1 MRALVVYES
10 MYGNTHVVASNVAD
24 GLRAT
29 HEVTLVPVAGATE
42 DLVAEADLL
51 VVGGPTHMHGL
62 SSPASRRMAA
72 QAAAKPA
79 SGLSLDPDACGP
91 GLRDWLKGLGPGIGT
106 AHALVAAFDT
116 RLNGVPAFTGHA
128 EPGHRQAPE
137 AARLPSHRRPGELPD
152 RPAEHAARRRGL
164 PGPALGCRP
173 RRHRYQHP
181 PPGAGLRRLQ
191 RTSRTNEVPSGAW

>member
-10 MYGNTHVVASNVAD
+10 MYGNTHVVASNIAD

-29 HEVTLVPVAGATE
+29 HEVTLVPVAEATE
-42 DLVAEADLL
+42 DLVAEADLV

-91 GLRDWLKGLGPGIGT
+91 GLRDWLKGLGPGIGPGMRT

-116 RLNGVPAFTGHA
+116 RINGVPAFTGAASRGIGKLLKRHGYRLIA
-128 EPGHRQAPE
+128 APE
-137 AARLPSHRRPGELPD
+137 SFLIGQQNTLLDGEAS
-152 RPAEHAARRRGL
+152 RARRWGA
-164 PGPALGCRP
+164 ALGVI
-173 RRHRYQHP
+173 
-181 PPGAGLRRLQ
+181 A
-191 RTSRTNEVPSGAW
+191 TSINLPAPA

>member
-1 MRALVVYES
+1 MISLRALVVYES

-29 HEVTLVPVAGATE
+29 HEVTLVPVAEATE

-62 SSPASRRMAA
+62 SSPATRRMAA

-106 AHALVAAFDT
+106 AHALVAVFDT
-116 RLNGVPAFTGHA
+116 RLNGVAAWRPPQLSPPLPRGS
-128 EPGHRQAPE
+128 PGSRRAPW
-137 AARLPSHRRPGELPD
+137 RPCRRP
-152 RPAEHAARRRGL
+152 A
-164 PGPALGCRP
+164 
-173 RRHRYQHP
+173 
-181 PPGAGLRRLQ
+181 
-191 RTSRTNEVPSGAW
+191 PSTR

>member
-10 MYGNTHVVASNVAD
+10 MYGNTHVVASNIAD

-42 DLVAEADLL
+42 DLVAGVDLL

-91 GLRDWLKGLGPGIGT
+91 GLRDWLKGLGGGP
-106 AHALVAAFDT
+106 ALAAAFDT
-116 RLNGVPAFTGHA
+116 RLSGVSAFTGHA
-128 EPGHRQAPE
+128 GRGIGRLLKRNDSRLIAVPE
-137 AARLPSHRRPGELPD
+137 SFLVGPQNTLLDGEAS
-152 RPAEHAARRRGL
+152 RARRWGA
-164 PGPALGCRP
+164 ALGVIASSISLAAP
-173 RRHRYQHP
+173 
-181 PPGAGLRRLQ
+181 A
-191 RTSRTNEVPSGAW
+191 

>member
-29 HEVTLVPVAGATE
+29 HEVTLVPVAGATA
-42 DLVAEADLL
+42 DLLAGADLL

-116 RLNGVPAFTGHA
+116 RLNGVAAFTGHA
-128 EPGHRQAPE
+128 SRGIGKLLKRHGYRLIAAPESFLIGQQTTLLDGE
-137 AARLPSHRRPGELPD
+137 AARARRWGAALGVIATSIHFPAPA
-152 RPAEHAARRRGL
+152 RPA
-164 PGPALGCRP
+164 
-173 RRHRYQHP
+173 
-181 PPGAGLRRLQ
+181 
-191 RTSRTNEVPSGAW
+191 

>member
-91 GLRDWLKGLGPGIGT
+91 GLRDWLKGLGPGIGPGIGS
-106 AHALVAAFDT
+106 AHALAAAFDT

-128 EPGHRQAPE
+128 SRGIGRMAKRHGYRLIAAPE
-137 AARLPSHRRPGELPD
+137 SFLIGQQNTLLDGEAS
-152 RPAEHAARRRGL
+152 RARRWGA
-164 PGPALGCRP
+164 ALGVI
-173 RRHRYQHP
+173 
-181 PPGAGLRRLQ
+181 A
-191 RTSRTNEVPSGAW
+191 TSIHLPAPT

>member
-10 MYGNTHVVASNVAD
+10 MYGNTHVVASNIAD

-29 HEVTLVPVAGATE
+29 HEVTLVPVAEATE

-91 GLRDWLKGLGPGIGT
+91 GLRDWLKGLGPGIG
-106 AHALVAAFDT
+106 
-116 RLNGVPAFTGHA
+116 
-128 EPGHRQAPE
+128 PGIG
-137 AARLPSHRRPGELPD
+137 PG
-152 RPAEHAARRRGL
+152 
-164 PGPALGCRP
+164 
-173 RRHRYQHP
+173 
-181 PPGAGLRRLQ
+181 
-191 RTSRTNEVPSGAW
+191 

>member
-29 HEVTLVPVAGATE
+29 HEVTLVPVAGATA
-42 DLVAEADLL
+42 DLVAGADLL

-62 SSPASRRMAA
+62 SSPATRRMAT

-91 GLRDWLKGLGPGIGT
+91 GLRDWLRRDWLKGIGGGPSL
-106 AHALVAAFDT
+106 AAAFDT

-128 EPGHRQAPE
+128 SRGIGRLLKRHGYPLIAAPE
-137 AARLPSHRRPGELPD
+137 SFLIGQQNTLLDGEAS
-152 RPAEHAARRRGL
+152 RARRWGA
-164 PGPALGCRP
+164 ALGVIATSI
-173 RRHRYQHP
+173 HHP
-181 PPGAGLRRLQ
+181 APA
-191 RTSRTNEVPSGAW
+191 

>member
-42 DLVAEADLL
+42 DLVAEADVL

-62 SSPASRRMAA
+62 SSPASRRMAV

-91 GLRDWLKGLGPGIGT
+91 GLRDWLKGLGPGIGPGIGS

-128 EPGHRQAPE
+128 GRGIGRLLKRHGYRLIAAPE
-137 AARLPSHRRPGELPD
+137 SFLIGQQNTLLDGEAS
-152 RPAEHAARRRGL
+152 RARRWGA
-164 PGPALGCRP
+164 ALGVI
-173 RRHRYQHP
+173 
-181 PPGAGLRRLQ
+181 A
-191 RTSRTNEVPSGAW
+191 TSIHLPAPT

>member
-10 MYGNTHVVASNVAD
+10 MYGNTHVVASNIAD

-29 HEVTLVPVAGATE
+29 HEVTLVPVAGATA

-91 GLRDWLKGLGPGIGT
+91 GLRDWLRGLGPGIGT

-116 RLNGVPAFTGHA
+116 RINGVPAFTGAASRGIGKLLKRHGYRLIA
-128 EPGHRQAPE
+128 APE
-137 AARLPSHRRPGELPD
+137 SFLIGQQN
-152 RPAEHAARRRGL
+152 AARRRGL
-164 PGPALGCRP
+164 PGPPLGCRT
-173 RRHRYQHP
+173 RRDRQQHQ
-181 PPGAGLRRLQ
+181 PPGAGLRPVTRPADLRDQ
-191 RTSRTNEVPSGAW
+191 RP

>member
-29 HEVTLVPVAGATE
+29 HEVTLVQVAGATA
-42 DLVAEADLL
+42 DLMAGADLL

-62 SSPASRRMAA
+62 SSPASRRMAT

-91 GLRDWLKGLGPGIGT
+91 GLRDWLKGLDGGPVL
-106 AHALVAAFDT
+106 AAAFDT
-116 RLNGVPAFTGHA
+116 RFNGVAAFTGHA
-128 EPGHRQAPE
+128 SRGIGRLLKRHGYRLAAAPESFLVGQQNTLLDGE
-137 AARLPSHRRPGELPD
+137 AAR
-152 RPAEHAARRRGL
+152 ARRWGA
-164 PGPALGCRP
+164 ALGVIAISTHLP
-173 RRHRYQHP
+173 AP
-181 PPGAGLRRLQ
+181 A
-191 RTSRTNEVPSGAW
+191 